1 VRPLVPAWTRT
12 AGSFARV
19 SPKRRLALVP
29 VCALSLCTGA
39 VLLSVPVSVRLK
51 RYTPLAYAGLSGTLA
66 DLLRSHTACAA
77 QRRALEQATAALQP
91 GE

>member
-1 VRPLVPAWTRT
+1 
-12 AGSFARV
+12 
-19 SPKRRLALVP
+19 
-29 VCALSLCTGA
+29 
-39 VLLSVPVSVRLK
+39 VRLK
-51 RYTPLAYAGLSGTLA
+51 RYTPLADAGLSGTLA